1 MTNAKLAFIK
11 PGEPNGLE
19 LAEAHAA
26 DTAQL
31 LSPERE
37 SELRERPEDAP
48 ADLVAIQQRQAEL
61 KRTGDRDRQLRS
73 LIPGYKGVAVERL
86 DCILRDR
93 QRLVRSLIRGR
104 HPTGGCV
111 RAARVSRCGSRRRER
126 RSRTTRRRSG
136 ARDGPSDQ
144 GEADGDEPSAVPTHR
159 PLVAVAQL
167 RHGGHAAIACHAR
180 RGSRLADLDERW
192 TLEAAA
198 RERRAT
204 GAEQLASLWRRSEAE
219 QAEFFRTALEQVEAR
234 EASLR
239 AEVVA

>member
-1 MTNAKLAFIK
+1 MRRSPMARLQKAK
-11 PGEPNGLE
+11 PGEVTAGDQDRAADRRLSRVCSGELHQRLNDRPAQAVLVLGEAQRAERDLRRVACVCRTVGGSVVEGLE
-19 LAEAHAA
+19 RYRRQVRELEGLARTAA
-26 DTAQL
+26 
-31 LSPERE
+31 
-37 SELRERPEDAP
+37 
-48 ADLVAIQQRQAEL
+48 
-61 KRTGDRDRQLRS
+61 
-73 LIPGYKGVAVERL
+73 
-86 DCILRDR
+86 R
-93 QRLVRSLIRGR
+93 QRTALRG
-104 HPTGGCV
+104 HV
-111 RAARVSRCGSRRRER
+111 RVSRCGSRRRER